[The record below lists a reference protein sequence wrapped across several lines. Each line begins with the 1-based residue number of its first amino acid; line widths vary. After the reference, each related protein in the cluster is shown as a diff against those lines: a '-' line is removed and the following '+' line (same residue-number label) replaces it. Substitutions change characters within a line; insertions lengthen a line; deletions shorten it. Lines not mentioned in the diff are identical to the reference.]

1 MAKIDLAIFDFD
13 GTLVD
18 TAPDLIRA
26 ANLYIESKGFPPL
39 PEARI
44 REEIGMG
51 LRKLIIDVFPELH
64 NGDDEAKRR
73 IETEFISVYEREFL
87 HSPTLFPGAME
98 FFNQWDGQIAI
109 VSNKRARFIHP
120 ILQKLGIHSF
130 PWISV
135 IGGDTYANMKP
146 HPEPLM
152 AAIVAAGA
160 TPESTVIV
168 GDGHPDVE
176 GALAIGSRC
185 LAVEFGYTPADELMD
200 LGAYAKVSSYTELE
214 KLILSMS

>member
-18 TAPDLIRA
+18 TAPDLVRA
-26 ANLYIESKGFPPL
+26 ANIYIESKGFPPL

-64 NGDDEAKRR
+64 EGNDDAKRR
-73 IETEFISVYEREFL
+73 IEAEFIAVYEREFL
-87 HSPTLFPGAME
+87 HSPTLFPGARD
-98 FFNQWDGQIAI
+98 FFNQWEGQIAI

-120 ILQKLGIHSF
+120 ILKKLEVHNL
-130 PWISV
+130 PWVSV
-135 IGGDTYANMKP
+135 IGGDTFANMKP

-152 AAIVAAGA
+152 AAIMAAGA

-185 LAVEFGYTPADELMD
+185 IAVEFGYTSADELMD
-200 LGAYAKVSSYTELE
+200 LGAQARLSSFTELE
-214 KLILSMS
+214 KLILSLP